1 MAFPAT
7 NLGLIVELALGAD
20 LTAAPST
27 WSWTD
32 ISRYVR
38 FADGITITRGRQNE
52 FSTAAPASA
61 KLTLLNDGRFV
72 VRNPTGPYYGLISRN
87 TPLRVMIRPDVNTA
101 SDAFGRTTSSGWGT
115 ADSGQVWSV
124 VGTAADYS
132 TTSGVA
138 RATHGTAAVRHYGV
152 LPVSLTTFDMRV
164 RIRTGA
170 LATGA
175 ALSAGILF
183 RYVDAN
189 NSLRYELLFNTDQTI
204 TVRAVLRSGGT
215 DTAGASHLASGLT
228 HAANTFYQ
236 VRAQSTA
243 ANGQTFRIKVWA
255 DGTTEPGTWSATST
269 VAASAVAG
277 GMGLTSSRETG
288 NTTANAVIDFD
299 DFSFVDGS
307 FPRHTGYVDEWPT
320 RWNDAGLKQMLAP
333 ITASGL
339 TRRLN
344 QGQTLS
350 SAIRRGVLTAG
361 VTPRAYW
368 PCEDAAPATQLA
380 SGLPSGLPML
390 IASGTESLGSARA
403 DGSDPVISLSNT
415 GLLRGNVAPYVGTD
429 WTVMWLVNIPAA
441 VVAEQALMRWQTSGT
456 YPTWQLV
463 LTPSAGT
470 DQISLRAYDQ
480 NLVERLGDVGTDFV
494 NEPYGQQLWIEVNV
508 WQVGADINWA
518 YTVFSASVA
527 SGKTGTKSGTT
538 AGTVTQVSFGNGSG
552 NNLFQG
558 AALGHISVW
567 DTVSVT
573 LGSDACVGWA
583 AETSVARMQRLAQQE
598 QIPVSVA
605 TPATTDVA
613 RMGPPTSSTLL
624 AQLRE
629 VETAEQGILYDE
641 VDGSIA
647 LLIRELRWNQA
658 VALALD
664 ITQHQIAWPFEP
676 DDNDQQTRNDVSS
689 ARPGATA
696 GYRYV
701 DTTSRNSV
709 GTIGYYSTTRTVNL
723 WLDQDLRQ
731 DAEFAVALGTVDDL
745 RYPQIPIDLTRNPG
759 LILSWL
765 NTNVGNRAQVTHPPS
780 TLTPNTLDLI
790 VEGWTERF
798 DTKRWVAALNT
809 SSAKPW
815 TAWILESGTGNQS
828 RLDSE
833 ASTLAAAVS
842 AGATSWPVSTQSG
855 YPLWVCPSS
864 FALGAAGE
872 QVTLTA
878 VATTLLDTFTRTTSS
893 GWGTPDNGP
902 SWITSGGS
910 ASDYSTNGS
919 VGIHNLSTTVTQR
932 LSSVAVGLGPV
943 DVYADWVRVP
953 TAPTGS
959 GAVTL
964 SLLACKPDANNYVGV
979 QLFFTVGGTVTV
991 AVEQVSGGSVVAQDT
1006 TFPSI
1011 GVLSATYSVRLHVT
1025 NSFIQARVWVR
1036 GTTEPGTWTTSVATA
1051 STPSAGDVAWRTE
1064 RASTVSN
1071 AAPYNVELDGLSLPG
1086 VQTFTVVRAV
1096 NGVSKAQTTG
1106 TQVSLWQPS
1115 GIAL

>member
-7 NLGLIVELALGAD
+7 NLGLMVELALGAD
-20 LTAAPST
+20 LTASPST

-38 FADGITITRGRQNE
+38 YADGITITRGRQNE
-52 FSTAAPASA
+52 FSTAGPASA

-72 VRNPTGPYYGLISRN
+72 VRNPTGAYYGSIARN

-101 SDAFGRTTSSGWGT
+101 SDAFGRTTSNGWGT
-115 ADSGQVWSV
+115 ADSGQAWTV
-124 VGTAADYS
+124 VGTASDYS

-138 RATHGTAAVRHYGV
+138 RATHTAAATRHYGV
-152 LPVSLTTFDMRV
+152 MLSGLTTFDVRV
-164 RIRTGA
+164 RVRTGA

-175 ALSAGILF
+175 ALSAGVVF
-183 RYVDAN
+183 RYVDAS

-204 TVRAVLRSGGT
+204 SVRAVLRSGGT
-215 DTAGASHLASGLT
+215 DTAGASHVVSGIT

-243 ANGQTFRIKVWA
+243 ANAQSFRIKVWA
-255 DGTTEPGTWSATST
+255 DGTTEPSTWSATST
-269 VAASAVAG
+269 VATTAVAG
-277 GMGLTSSRETG
+277 KMGLTSNRETG
-288 NTTANAVIDFD
+288 NTNANATVDFD
-299 DFSFVDGS
+299 DFSFTDGW

-320 RWNDAGLKQMLAP
+320 RWNDAGLKQMYAP

-339 TRRLN
+339 TRRLG

-380 SGLPSGLPML
+380 SGLPSGLPMVV
-390 IASGTESLGSARA
+390 AGAEGLGSGRA
-403 DGSDPVISLSNT
+403 DGSNSIVSVTNT

-429 WTVMWLVNIPAA
+429 WTVMWLINIPAA
-441 VVAEQALMRWQTSGT
+441 VASEQALMRWQTTGT

-463 LTPSAGT
+463 LTPAGGT

-480 NLVERLGDVGTDFV
+480 NLVERLGDVGTDFTG
-494 NEPYGQQLWIEVNV
+494 EPYATQLWIEVSAA
-508 WQVGADINWA
+508 QIGADISWA
-518 YTVFSASVA
+518 YTIWASPTGF
-527 SGKTGTKSGTT
+527 GKTGTKTGTT
-538 AGTVTQVSFGNGSG
+538 AGTVSQVSFGNGAG
-552 NNLFQG
+552 ANLLEG
-558 AALGHISVW
+558 SSLGHISVW
-567 DTVSVT
+567 DTTAVS
-573 LGSDACVGWA
+573 LGPSAYAGWA
-583 AETSVARMQRLAQQE
+583 GETSVTRMRRLAAQE
-598 QIPVSVA
+598 HIPVTVS

-613 RMGPPTSSTLL
+613 TMGPPTSSTLL
-624 AQLRE
+624 TQLRE
-629 VETAEQGILYDE
+629 VETAEQGVLFDE

-658 VALALD
+658 VSLALD
-664 ITQHQIAWPFEP
+664 VTQHQIGWPLEP
-676 DDNDQQTRNDVSS
+676 DDNDQQTRNDITS
-689 ARPGATA
+689 ARPSSTV

-701 DTTSRNSV
+701 DTTSRNAVSA
-709 GTIGYYSTTRTVNL
+709 IGYYSTTRTVNL

-745 RYPQIPIDLTRNPG
+745 RYPQVPLDLTRNPG

-765 NTNVGNRAQVTHPPS
+765 NTNIGNRAQVAHPPS
-780 TLTPNTLDLI
+780 TLTPNALDLI

-798 DTKRWVAALNT
+798 DSRRWVAVLNT
-809 SSAKPW
+809 SQAAPW
-815 TAWILESGTGNQS
+815 NAWILESGTGNQS
-828 RLDSE
+828 RIDGE
-833 ASTLAAAVS
+833 ATTLAAAVS
-842 AGATSWPVSTQSG
+842 SGATSWPVSTQSG
-855 YPLWVCPSS
+855 YPLWACPTP
-864 FALGAAGE
+864 FPLGAAGE

-878 VATTLLDTFTRTTSS
+878 VATTFSDTFGRTTSN
-893 GWGTPDNGP
+893 GWGTADTGQTW
-902 SWITSGGS
+902 STAGGS
-910 ASDYSTNGS
+910 TSDYSTNGS

-932 LSSVAVGLGPV
+932 LSSQALGLGPV
-943 DVYADWVRVP
+943 DVYADWIRLP

-964 SLLACKPDANNYVGV
+964 SLIACKPDANNYVAL
-979 QLFFTVGGTVTV
+979 QMFFTVGGTVTI
-991 AVEQVSGGSVVAQDT
+991 AVEQVSGGVVAAQDT
-1006 TFPSI
+1006 TFPSV
-1011 GVLSATYSVRLHVT
+1011 GSLLSTYSARLHIT
-1025 NSFIQARVWVR
+1025 NTVIQGRMWPR
-1036 GTTEPGTWTTSVATA
+1036 GTTEPGTWTTSVATT
-1051 STPSAGDVAWRTE
+1051 STPSAGDVAWRSE

-1086 VQTFTVVRAV
+1086 VQTMTVTRAV
-1096 NGVSKAQTTG
+1096 NGVSKAQASG

-1115 GIAL
+1115 GLAL